1 MQICTTHQEK
11 NRRSI
16 SVRKTNKNVNQKFN
30 IVQNR
35 YKRGFEKG
43 LSIQR
48 ELDFE

>member
-1 MQICTTHQEK
+1 MHY
-11 NRRSI
+11 S
-16 SVRKTNKNVNQKFN
+16 SRKKQKKYIGQKDKKNVNQKFN